1 MPPVNE
7 TTGAMNEAEGSFDNS
22 NIYEN
27 VSEAMTFDNLDAEDD
42 GPITQGDED
51 SDDDSEEEE
60 SDDDEDEEGEKLGS
74 EELKLLNDTDGKGK
88 KEEKKPKKEEEDD
101 EDEEESE
108 ESEEAEEEGDKAIE
122 KAPETQGKKLRIKIG
137 DEHFS
142 LDSSAKMKV
151 KIDGQNQEVTV
162 QDLINNYSGKVA
174 YDKKFTEIGNEK
186 KALLQEKQQVT
197 AKAERISSILSPIV
211 ETLQDPLKNPIEA
224 LVSLAE
230 NLDSTGKLAHD
241 IEKRMLEANLD
252 LLVELSAMGPEAQ
265 QAFFVKKQNDRLLKF
280 SEKRIQSESEAQKSN
295 QLRAH
300 VDQLREAYKVSVDQ
314 YSESFEELKK
324 LLPGKEFT
332 HEQVVDWASQ
342 KPFHGKV
349 EKILAPY
356 LDEINDSDYSGIVA
370 SLSRSLRDGKLSEAK
385 IQELVKAEYGVPAS
399 VKELNTK
406 LNIGKKKPS
415 KEAERKDPE
424 KFETFDDFED

>member
-1 MPPVNE
+1 MQ
-7 TTGAMNEAEGSFDNS
+7 TTKKGSS
-22 NIYEN
+22 
-27 VSEAMTFDNLDAEDD
+27 
-42 GPITQGDED
+42 
-51 SDDDSEEEE
+51 
-60 SDDDEDEEGEKLGS
+60 
-74 EELKLLNDTDGKGK
+74 
-88 KEEKKPKKEEEDD
+88 PKK
-101 EDEEESE
+101 
-108 ESEEAEEEGDKAIE
+108 
-122 KAPETQGKKLRIKIG
+122 TRNIKIG

-151 KIDGQNQEVTV
+151 KIDGKNEEVTV
-162 QDLINNYSGKVA
+162 QDLINNYSGKQA
-174 YDKKFTEIGNEK
+174 WDKKFTEIGEK
-186 KALLQEKQQVT
+186 NKVISQKEQQV
-197 AKAERISSILSPIV
+197 AQQANRISSLLGPVIENLK
-211 ETLQDPLKNPIEA
+211 DPLKNPIDS
-224 LVSLAE
+224 LISLAE
-230 NLDSTGKLAHD
+230 NLDSTGALAHD

-265 QAFFVKKQNDRLLKF
+265 QAFFVKKQNERLLKF
-280 SEKRIQSESEAQKSN
+280 SKTRVESEQEAQKSN

-300 VDQLREAYKVSVDQ
+300 VDQLRETYQVSVDQ
-314 YSESFEELKK
+314 YSESFDELKK

-385 IQELVKAEYGVPAS
+385 IQELVKGEYGVPAS

-406 LNIGKKKPS
+406 LNIGKKKPGS
-415 KEAERKDPE
+415 KDPE
-424 KFETFDDFED
+424 PKKDTDKVESFDDFE